1 MRFEGKL
8 VAITGGNGNLGRAVA
23 ALALERGARVAL
35 LDLGFSS
42 DAAPAGI
49 SRHAV
54 DLLDAAAS
62 HAALKSLGAVDVLC
76 NVAGGFAMG
85 TPVHETG
92 DAVWTRMFDL
102 NVRTLLNASRA
113 VVPGMLARG
122 TGRIVNI
129 GAAAALAGLPMMGAY
144 CAAKSVVIRLTESMA
159 RELKDRGINVNCVL
173 PSIIDTP
180 QNRADMPDADP
191 ALWVSPAQL
200 AEVILFL
207 ASNAADA
214 LHGSAVP
221 VKNRV

>member
-1 MRFEGKL
+1 MRFDGKL
-8 VAITGGNGNLGRAVA
+8 VAVTGGNGNLGRAVA
-23 ALALERGARVAL
+23 ALALQRGARVAL

-49 SRHAV
+49 SRHPV

-62 HAALKSLGAVDVLC
+62 RAALESLGAVDVLC
-76 NVAGGFAMG
+76 NVAGGFAIG
-85 TPVHETG
+85 TPVHETD

-122 TGRIVNI
+122 AGRIVNI

-159 RELKDRGINVNCVL
+159 AELKDRGINVNCVL

-221 VKNRV
+221 VKNRG